1 MCSFKCKETSKFIL
15 LALYW
20 KYVHSSTR
28 RKIKAGKK
36 NLNVK
41 IFNLQYDAMG
51 YTTYSFTISIK
62 MSLLGMEGILVGYPM
77 FGRKIFDIRGT
88 CTQHVPNCLK
98 KFQWNIVFILWAKQR
113 TIFAGLW
120 AIWVDRFYVCFL
132 NHTHK
137 IRTRIIY
144 LCLVEPWIKERL
156 NLLLY
161 KIYIMTMILP

>member
-1 MCSFKCKETSKFIL
+1 MMRWVTQLIP
-15 LALYW
+15 
-20 KYVHSSTR
+20 
-28 RKIKAGKK
+28 
-36 NLNVK
+36 
-41 IFNLQYDAMG
+41 
-51 YTTYSFTISIK
+51 FTFSIK

-98 KFQWNIVFILWAKQR
+98 KFQWNIVFILWAKQP
-113 TIFAGLW
+113 TIFADLW

-144 LCLVEPWIKERL
+144 LCIVEPWIKERL

-161 KIYIMTMILP
+161 KIYILWLWFYHKVIFGIFWSWIS